1 MRRFGRA
8 MWMLAACGLGAGA
21 MAQTPVP
28 PAEKEPAKEPSKDPS
43 LDELLGLPTTK
54 ESERPKAATPDVAK
68 PDRPKV
74 DESGKSGSDANKAA
88 LDRLL
93 TTEEVE
99 EEFEQAVQLMG
110 QASSRLNAA
119 KDSGIE
125 TQRMQE
131 SILRKL
137 DKLLDDAQ
145 KRQQQK
151 QQKSSSKQQQQ
162 QQQQQQQK
170 QNQQPKQQQ
179 SAAQKQQQQSQQPSQ
194 GGPPG
199 RRDGAGNAVNAGGGA
214 QWGNLPQRDR
224 DSLLQGQGDSYSST
238 YRSKTEEYYKR
249 LAEEPKTAGPK

>member
-1 MRRFGRA
+1 MRHARWYVR
-8 MWMLAACGLGAGA
+8 MLAIGGLGAGV
-21 MAQTPVP
+21 MAQG
-28 PAEKEPAKEPSKDPS
+28 PAPEMPSEGPAKTEPAREPT
-43 LDELLGLPTTK
+43 LDELLGLPATN
-54 ESERPKAATPDVAK
+54 ERERPKIGEGEAGTTK
-68 PDRPKV
+68 PERD
-74 DESGKSGSDANKAA
+74 GKAGDANKAA

-110 QASSRLNAA
+110 EASSRLNAG
-119 KDSGIE
+119 KDFGIE

-151 QQKSSSKQQQQ
+151 QRKSSSSKQQQQ
-162 QQQQQQQK
+162 PQQQQ

-179 SAAQKQQQQSQQPSQ
+179 SAAQKNQATQGPQANQ

-199 RRDGAGNAVNAGGGA
+199 RRDGAGSAVNAGGGA
-214 QWGNLPQRDR
+214 EWGNLPERLR
-224 DSLLQGQGDSYSST
+224 DSLMQGQGDSYSST
-238 YRSKTEEYYKR
+238 YRSKTEEYYRR
-249 LAEEPKTAGPK
+249 LAEEPKSTTPK

>member
-1 MRRFGRA
+1 MRSNRA
-8 MWMLAACGLGAGA
+8 TAWMLVVCGLSAGA
-21 MAQTPVP
+21 MAQAPVP
-28 PAEKEPAKEPSKDPS
+28 PAEKEPAKEPS
-43 LDELLGLPTTK
+43 LDELLGLPTKK
-54 ESERPKAATPDVAK
+54 EGERPKAEPKDGPKADGEAK
-68 PDRPKV
+68 A
-74 DESGKSGSDANKAA
+74 SDASKAA

-110 QASSRLNAA
+110 DASSRLNRS
-119 KDSGIE
+119 KDFGIE
-125 TQRMQE
+125 TQRVQE

-151 QQKSSSKQQQQ
+151 QQKSSSSKQQQQ
-162 QQQQQQQK
+162 QQQQK
-170 QNQQPKQQQ
+170 GQQPKQQQ
-179 SAAQKQQQQSQQPSQ
+179 SASQKSQSQQNQQTSQ

-199 RRDGAGNAVNAGGGA
+199 RRDGAGNAVHAGGGA

-249 LAEEPKTAGPK
+249 LAEEPKGTSPK

>member
-1 MRRFGRA
+1 MRRI
-8 MWMLAACGLGAGA
+8 WMLAVCGACSGA
-21 MAQTPVP
+21 MGQTPVP
-28 PAEKEPAKEPSKDPS
+28 PTERESTKEPT
-43 LDELLGLPTTK
+43 LDELLGLPTTR
-54 ESERPKAATPDVAK
+54 ESERPKAGTPDDAK
-68 PDRPKV
+68 TRANGDAKT
-74 DESGKSGSDANKAA
+74 DSGKSV

-93 TTEEVE
+93 TTDEVE

-110 QASSRLNAA
+110 EASLRLNDS

-145 KRQQQK
+145 RRQQK
-151 QQKSSSKQQQQ
+151 QQKSSSSSKQQQQ
-162 QQQQQQQK
+162 QQQQK
-170 QNQQPKQQQ
+170 QGQQPKQQQ
-179 SAAQKQQQQSQQPSQ
+179 SASQQSPSQQPSQ
-194 GGPPG
+194 ATKQGGLPG

-224 DSLLQGQGDSYSST
+224 DSLLQGQGDSYSPT

-249 LAEEPKTAGPK
+249 LAEEPKAGMPK